1 MYWFI
6 MTLPLSLLCLVCYM
20 GGRCHGF
27 KQARDTFKPLL
38 DDVMKQNGEMFEF
51 ICDIN
56 NWDLSSGAEK
66 AVAASLLRLIRRVV
80 EESKP
85 EPERRGPRP
94 ISDAELAELGIT
106 RAEYERDDD

>member
-1 MYWFI
+1 MPNDYRKTNVKTWGFKGGKMYWFI

-56 NWDLSSGAEK
+56 N
-66 AVAASLLRLIRRVV
+66 AVIP
-80 EESKP
+80 KK
-85 EPERRGPRP
+85 
-94 ISDAELAELGIT
+94 
-106 RAEYERDDD
+106 